1 MKLEVWISTLAP
13 LLAEMAP
20 PYKLH
25 VPRRDM
31 EKSQE
36 ISVDHHTSTY
46 PEGAVALESAGVDL
60 NICIPCIN
68 CTALRVVGC
77 PPPEIGAESIFRTSF
92 FLGREVD
99 LRSRQYSR

>member
-1 MKLEVWISTLAP
+1 MKLEVWTSALAP

-46 PEGAVALESAGVDL
+46 PEGVVALENAGVDL
-60 NICIPCIN
+60 DICTIFGIN
-68 CTALRVVGC
+68 SSALKVAC
-77 PPPEIGAESIFRTSF
+77 PPPGIGAKI
-92 FLGREVD
+92 
-99 LRSRQYSR
+99 